1 MAKAVDAFAMPSRWE
16 GFCSAVAEAL
26 AAETATV
33 LSNIETFREL
43 YDGAT
48 LYHEVDNVDGLTG
61 CLEVLL
67 SDESRREALAQTGR
81 NLVEKKYTIRTV
93 AQQYSALYDDIVG

>member
-1 MAKAVDAFAMPSRWE
+1 M
-16 GFCSAVAEAL
+16 
-26 AAETATV
+26 

-81 NLVEKKYTIRTV
+81 NLVEKKYTMRSVMDTRT
-93 AQQYSALYDDIVG
+93 ARQDIKSGFFSGVRLAVNSHTPV